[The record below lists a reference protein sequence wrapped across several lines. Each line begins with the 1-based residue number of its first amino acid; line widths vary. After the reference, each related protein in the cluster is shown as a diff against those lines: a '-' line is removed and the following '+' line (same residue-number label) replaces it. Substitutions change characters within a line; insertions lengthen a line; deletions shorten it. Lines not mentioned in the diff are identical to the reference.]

1 MASQG
6 RGARSAGS
14 NYLFTRENESFIIS
28 GKVMVAKPLSEI
40 KNHFGYIYITKDTVN
55 SKYYL
60 GLRFKKRSTLSYL
73 GSGKYLKSAIHKY
86 GKFNFYKIVIDFAEN
101 QEDLEK
107 LEQFYIQK
115 YFGYDIAKSTL
126 WYNIYDGKQ
135 RGGDSWA
142 GYTLADRLRRSKLL
156 SSHQKGRI
164 VSKSAREFSS
174 KFMHNYFKNPANRKK
189 ISLATR
195 KKMNTQE
202 IADKTN
208 NYIKYP
214 ININGKDYYSAAQI
228 GRAFNLQAR
237 YVYDRLCK
245 GMEIKD
251 VIKQPTDNKDW
262 SRWGHLEDYNN
273 RVKGY
278 KTYARLY
285 KVQTVDGQYL
295 LLSSSYSKLARL
307 ITKVTGHSIGK
318 NYTRDLIKK
327 KKSNYN
333 GIINIDQVDNDKI
346 PDKYKTLYAC
356 CTLNYQV
363 QNKEW
368 DGVKL

>member
-6 RGARSAGS
+6 RGAKVSGS

-40 KNHFGYIYITKDTVN
+40 NNHFGYIYITKDTIN
-55 SKYYL
+55 NKYYL
-60 GLRFKKRSTLSYL
+60 GLRFKKQSTLSYL
-73 GSGKYLKSAIHKY
+73 GSGKYLKSAIRKY

-142 GYTLADRLRRSKLL
+142 GYTPADRLRRSRLL
-156 SSHQKGRI
+156 SSHQKGRT
-164 VSKSAREFSS
+164 VAKRVREFRS
-174 KFMHNYFKNPANRKK
+174 KFMHNYFKNPANRRKT
-189 ISLATR
+189 SLATR
-195 KKMNTQE
+195 NKMNTQE
-202 IADKTN
+202 IADKNN

-214 ININGKDYYSAAQI
+214 ININGRDYYSAAQI

-237 YVYDRLCK
+237 YVYDRLRK

-368 DGVKL
+368 DGVQL

>member
-6 RGARSAGS
+6 KGAKVSGS
-14 NYLFTRENESFIIS
+14 NYLLTRENESFIIS

-189 ISLATR
+189 TSLATR

-237 YVYDRLCK
+237 YVYDRLRK

-307 ITKVTGHSIGK
+307 ITKITGHSIGK
-318 NYTRDLIKK
+318 HYTGDLIKK
-327 KKSNYN
+327 RKSEYN
-333 GIINIDQVDNDKI
+333 GIIAIDQIDKDKV

-356 CTLNYQV
+356 CTINYQM
-363 QNKEW
+363 QDKEW
-368 DGVKL
+368 DGVQL